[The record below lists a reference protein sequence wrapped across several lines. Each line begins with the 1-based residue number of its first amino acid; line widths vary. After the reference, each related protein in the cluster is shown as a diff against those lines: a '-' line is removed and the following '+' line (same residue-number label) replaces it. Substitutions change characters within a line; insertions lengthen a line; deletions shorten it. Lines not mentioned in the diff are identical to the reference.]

1 MANIKKYENDDNKY
15 RFTVSLGKDAQGNYK
30 RATKVFYVEG
40 KYTPKQKEEYI
51 LNEYMKFKKE
61 VLSGEYIA
69 PSNMIFSDFAKEWE
83 NKFALSELSQTA
95 ISNHR
100 LKLKNHILPVIGHM
114 HMDKINQLMLLNLMQ
129 NLTRKDG
136 QEGELTYHSKQDI
149 YRTLQ
154 SVFKYATE
162 WKVIE
167 KNPMHGIKKPK
178 PPKDAVKEKLQVYN
192 EDEIAQLLQ
201 LVQSEPSHW
210 RLLFTL
216 AVTAGLRRGELL
228 GLEWKHVDFDNQQIL
243 IEQTIVLTG
252 SGPLIKG
259 TKSDSSERVVS
270 LPGSMMKE
278 LKEYHLQW
286 RKDKLRLAD
295 KWTEKEREWIFCNE
309 HGQHLYPSSPSN
321 WWSKFVKKHEF
332 RYIRLH
338 DLRHTSAS
346 LLIAQGVHA
355 KIISE
360 RLGHSDISITMNTYG
375 HALKS
380 ADRAAADKFEM
391 LFSKSNSN

>member
-1 MANIKKYENDDNKY
+1 MVIKEN
-15 RFTVSLGKDAQGNYK
+15 
-30 RATKVFYVEG
+30 
-40 KYTPKQKEEYI
+40 
-51 LNEYMKFKKE
+51 
-61 VLSGEYIA
+61 
-69 PSNMIFSDFAKEWE
+69 
-83 NKFALSELSQTA
+83 
-95 ISNHR
+95 
-100 LKLKNHILPVIGHM
+100 
-114 HMDKINQLMLLNLMQ
+114 LL
-129 NLTRKDG
+129 T
-136 QEGELTYHSKQDI
+136 I
-149 YRTLQ
+149 Q

-167 KNPMHGIKKPK
+167 KNPMEGIKKPK

-192 EDEIAQLLQ
+192 EDEIAQPLQ
-201 LVQSEPSHW
+201 LVQSEPAHW

-228 GLEWKHVDFDNQQIL
+228 GLEWKYVDFDNQQIL

-252 SGPLIKG
+252 NGLLIKG

-286 RKDKLRLAD
+286 RKDKMRLAD
-295 KWTEKEREWIFCNE
+295 RWTENERELIFCNE

-321 WWSKFVKKHEF
+321 WWSKFVKKYEF

-338 DLRHTSAS
+338 NLRHTSAS